1 MIEIEIC
8 KKIYDKAKETFLSK
22 LEDEIKERKEEHIK
36 QEKLEEYYVSII
48 EDISEIVADEWESEN
63 VIDYVTKYAPIEV
76 GDNYSIFSKDMR
88 NEFIK
93 MFYVKSSIKYKS
105 EKIEK
110 YLNNYLDE
118 LENYLDNMD
127 LKDKLFYRQL
137 DDLQRGLG
145 RMEDIAKEILDKK
158 SENDIEDR
166 RIRRISKIRLSSFLK
181 YYLNS
186 FFQMYVLVEDDDFQ
200 EEITEIKTK
209 YQNTWK
215 STLIRNI
222 STHCKKKCLGF
233 EEKISF
239 IKSNQEYEIILQ
251 VAKDILDECEWN
263 DGFEKMIREETR
275 YPQFNKVFVVT
286 GNMGTGKT
294 YFVRKFIERN
304 IEDLDTVI
312 ISLSNT
318 NLLEEREVESIILR
332 AANTV
337 MDMESSSIMEFVKR
351 MEKLNLKICIIIENI
366 QVLYIKDKNKFL
378 KLIEKVKLYTKYDN
392 ISWLFTVSEYDYY
405 IFEEIPQF
413 LKCYCFGTEM
423 TEDALLKNSFSVK
436 KYNLQHEIIMKI
448 LDYYRVEVIRD
459 EYVNG
464 MNLDK
469 SIDNPLFA
477 HILGECCKG
486 EKLLA
491 YPESYFDYIK
501 IVVEMFNKKI
511 GKLEN
516 REIIIEDEKKIFQI
530 MRETGEIV
538 FNNEKFQKLNR
549 KSIDDLMI
557 LHLLACQERKNDDIY
572 CFNQYIYDQEYT
584 LKVEVYWAFRFIL
597 YCQSIADKGL
607 ESLNELIIFEKDF
620 KDILLP
626 CYLMVISENTDKTAK
641 VIRELFLADEGY
653 YALFCARQA
662 SLEYEKIVFEYLAN
676 NTLRMDTK
684 TVYALLYYIH
694 YSRLKIKEKLLLITK
709 NGQNIVDSGLI
720 SIYENIF
727 REIICTVNNEKS
739 MRKNMSEL
747 IPCNLADLNVINGY
761 ICGSRYM
768 AIVCDSGKTLYDGIK
783 SLESFI
789 WCNKEHLKQI
799 KMDIGRNTSFM
810 DFFLRGYY
818 EACMRKNKLSVL
830 YDYLVK
836 GGYFKIKESIGHF
849 FKRNFTCAAG
859 NIYSKMSVQGT
870 FKKEYEKLVYALT
883 LSSDKE
889 DNQTAIFLIF
899 NSIDEKKGLSY
910 NLMPSLK
917 KLWEDPEI
925 KEKYKNHK
933 EAQQIFK
940 CR

>member
-1 MIEIEIC
+1 
-8 KKIYDKAKETFLSK
+8 
-22 LEDEIKERKEEHIK
+22 
-36 QEKLEEYYVSII
+36 
-48 EDISEIVADEWESEN
+48 
-63 VIDYVTKYAPIEV
+63 
-76 GDNYSIFSKDMR
+76 
-88 NEFIK
+88 
-93 MFYVKSSIKYKS
+93 
-105 EKIEK
+105 
-110 YLNNYLDE
+110 
-118 LENYLDNMD
+118 
-127 LKDKLFYRQL
+127 
-137 DDLQRGLG
+137 
-145 RMEDIAKEILDKK
+145 
-158 SENDIEDR
+158 
-166 RIRRISKIRLSSFLK
+166 
-181 YYLNS
+181 
-186 FFQMYVLVEDDDFQ
+186 
-200 EEITEIKTK
+200 
-209 YQNTWK
+209 
-215 STLIRNI
+215 
-222 STHCKKKCLGF
+222 
-233 EEKISF
+233 
-239 IKSNQEYEIILQ
+239 
-251 VAKDILDECEWN
+251 
-263 DGFEKMIREETR
+263 
-275 YPQFNKVFVVT
+275 
-286 GNMGTGKT
+286 
-294 YFVRKFIERN
+294 
-304 IEDLDTVI
+304 
-312 ISLSNT
+312 
-318 NLLEEREVESIILR
+318 
-332 AANTV
+332 
-337 MDMESSSIMEFVKR
+337 
-351 MEKLNLKICIIIENI
+351 
-366 QVLYIKDKNKFL
+366 
-378 KLIEKVKLYTKYDN
+378 
-392 ISWLFTVSEYDYY
+392 
-405 IFEEIPQF
+405 
-413 LKCYCFGTEM
+413 
-423 TEDALLKNSFSVK
+423 
-436 KYNLQHEIIMKI
+436 
-448 LDYYRVEVIRD
+448 
-459 EYVNG
+459 
-464 MNLDK
+464 
-469 SIDNPLFA
+469 
-477 HILGECCKG
+477 
-486 EKLLA
+486 
-491 YPESYFDYIK
+491 
-501 IVVEMFNKKI
+501 
-511 GKLEN
+511 
-516 REIIIEDEKKIFQI
+516 

>member
-413 LKCYCFGTEM
+413 LKYYCFGTEM

-501 IVVEMFNKKI
+501 I
-511 GKLEN
+511 
-516 REIIIEDEKKIFQI
+516 
-530 MRETGEIV
+530 
-538 FNNEKFQKLNR
+538 
-549 KSIDDLMI
+549 
-557 LHLLACQERKNDDIY
+557 
-572 CFNQYIYDQEYT
+572 
-584 LKVEVYWAFRFIL
+584 
-597 YCQSIADKGL
+597 
-607 ESLNELIIFEKDF
+607 IIFEKDF